1 MGRAGRR
8 GAARDPGT
16 SSGAVVSGPP
26 LALVAGV
33 GDGLGKAAARRFAK
47 AGHTAVLVARKE
59 EKLRRIAGE
68 IEAEGGKAVVKPADL
83 RHGDQIEA
91 VFEETASLGRLDA
104 VVFNA
109 GAQHRQ
115 PFLEIEPAMFEK
127 VWRLGCYAGFAV
139 GRAAA
144 RQMVEHGKGT
154 IIFTGATSAI
164 RGGAEFTAFAAAKA
178 GLRSVAQSMA
188 RSLGPR
194 GIHVCHV
201 IVDGVIDMPAIH
213 ERFPELIASL
223 PEGGMLEPDAIAET
237 YYALHCQ
244 DRSAWALE
252 VDVRPWC
259 ERF

>member
-1 MGRAGRR
+1 M
-8 GAARDPGT
+8 
-16 SSGAVVSGPP
+16 SGER

-33 GDGLGKAAARRFAK
+33 GDGLGGAAARRFAK
-47 AGHTAVLVARKE
+47 AGYVAVLVARSE
-59 EKLRRIAGE
+59 ERLQRIQAQ
-68 IEAEGGKAVVKPADL
+68 IAAEGGKAVVKPADL
-83 RHGDQIEA
+83 RFEDQIETLFDDVA
-91 VFEETASLGRLDA
+91 RLGDLDA

-115 PFLEIEPAMFEK
+115 SFLDIEPAMFEK

-144 RQMVEHGKGT
+144 RQMVTRGRGT

-188 RSLGPR
+188 RSLGPL

-213 ERFPELIASL
+213 ERFPHLLAEL
-223 PEGGMLEPDAIAET
+223 PENGMLEPDAIAQT

-244 DRSAWALE
+244 DRSAWSLE

-259 ERF
+259 EKF

>member
-1 MGRAGRR
+1 MNE
-8 GAARDPGT
+8 
-16 SSGAVVSGPP
+16 PP
-26 LALVAGV
+26 IALVAGV
-33 GDGLGKAAARRFAK
+33 GDGLGRAAARRFAR

-59 EKLRRIAGE
+59 ERLRRIAEE
-68 IEAEGGKAVVKPADL
+68 IAAEGGRAVVKPTDL
-83 RHGDQIEA
+83 R
-91 VFEETASLGRLDA
+91 FEDRVKALFDDVASLGRLDA

-115 PFLEIEPAMFEK
+115 SFLDIEPAMFEK
-127 VWRLGCYAGFAV
+127 VWRLGCHAGFMV

-144 RQMVEHGKGT
+144 KQMAAHRKGT

-188 RSLGPR
+188 RSLGPH

-213 ERFPELIASL
+213 ERFPELAASL
-223 PEGGMLEPDAIAET
+223 PDDGMLEPDAIAET

-244 DRSAWALE
+244 DRSAWTLE
-252 VDVRPWC
+252 ADLRPWC

>member
-1 MGRAGRR
+1 MVR
-8 GAARDPGT
+8 GEPGGT
-16 SSGAVVSGPP
+16 RGTGVAMSETA

-33 GDGLGKAAARRFAK
+33 GDGLGGAAARRFAK
-47 AGHTAVLVARKE
+47 AGYTAVLVARKE
-59 EKLRRIAGE
+59 ERLQRIADE
-68 IEAEGGKAVVKPADL
+68 IGAEGGKAVVKPADL
-83 RHGDQIEA
+83 RFEDQIEA
-91 VFEETASLGRLDA
+91 LFDDVAQLGTLDV

-144 RQMVEHGKGT
+144 RQMAARGRGT

-188 RSLGPR
+188 RSLGPL

-201 IVDGVIDMPAIH
+201 VVDGVIDMPAVH
-213 ERFPELIASL
+213 ERFPHLLEDL
-223 PEGGMLEPDAIAET
+223 PDGGMLEPDAIAET

-244 DRSAWALE
+244 DRSAWTLE
-252 VDVRPWC
+252 IDVRPWC
-259 ERF
+259 EKF

>member
-1 MGRAGRR
+1 MN
-8 GAARDPGT
+8 
-16 SSGAVVSGPP
+16 GPP

-33 GDGLGKAAARRFAK
+33 GDGLGGAVARRFAR
-47 AGHTAVLVARKE
+47 AGHTAVLVARNE
-59 EKLRRIAGE
+59 EKLRRIAGR
-68 IEAEGGKAVVKPADL
+68 IEAEGGKALVKPTDL
-83 RHGDQIEA
+83 RSEDRIEA
-91 VFEETASLGRLDA
+91 LFDDVASLGRLDVA
-104 VVFNA
+104 VFNA

-144 RQMVEHGKGT
+144 RRMVEHGRGT

-178 GLRSVAQSMA
+178 GLRSIAQSMA
-188 RSLGPR
+188 RSLGPL

-213 ERFPELIASL
+213 ERFPDLIASL

-244 DRSAWALE
+244 DRSAWTLE

>member
-1 MGRAGRR
+1 MVPSEPGGTR
-8 GAARDPGT
+8 GTGVAM
-16 SSGAVVSGPP
+16 SGEP

-33 GDGLGKAAARRFAK
+33 GDGLGGAAARRFAK
-47 AGHTAVLVARKE
+47 AGYTAVLVARKE
-59 EKLRRIAGE
+59 ERLQRIARE
-68 IEAEGGKAVVKPADL
+68 IAADGGKAVVKPTDL
-83 RHGDQIEA
+83 RFEDRIEA
-91 VFEETASLGRLDA
+91 LFDDVAQLGSLEV

-115 PFLEIEPAMFEK
+115 PFLEIEPVMFEK

-144 RQMVEHGKGT
+144 RQMAARGRGT

-188 RSLGPR
+188 RSLGPL

-201 IVDGVIDMPAIH
+201 VVDGVIDMPAIH
-213 ERFPELIASL
+213 ERFPHLLEDL
-223 PEGGMLEPDAIAET
+223 PDGGMLEPDAIAET

-244 DRSAWALE
+244 DRSAWSLE
-252 VDVRPWC
+252 IDVRPWC
-259 ERF
+259 EKF